1 MVLHVIEH
9 FTMLQVQYVEELRC
23 FWSHLKALQAHWG
36 RKSAAIIDPAQM
48 TISNPRRLYCSMQ
61 KRVKSE
67 LSTLSKRF
75 HFYSLHTSQ
84 THGTGPHK
92 SALSAFLLGTHIP
105 TTIKGPRRGG
115 RGVDFLESRLHRH
128 IFSRKF
134 TISILSPIANHSL
147 IHSL

>member
-9 FTMLQVQYVEELRC
+9 STMLQVQYVEELRC

-75 HFYSLHTSQ
+75 HFYSSYHARHTAQICPLSLSSWNSY
-84 THGTGPHK
+84 TLNNKRTEAGGTGGWVLRITAPSSYIQSYIHYICIEY
-92 SALSAFLLGTHIP
+92 LLIT
-105 TTIKGPRRGG
+105 
-115 RGVDFLESRLHRH
+115 
-128 IFSRKF
+128 
-134 TISILSPIANHSL
+134 
-147 IHSL
+147 IHSFIHCS